1 MSGGKVSGL
10 GKRTCDV
17 AVIGGGPAGISA
29 CLELSKSS
37 SLDIALFESEEEL
50 GGIPR
55 SSHIFFGL
63 RDLKGIYTGR
73 RYAGELTDLVRKTS
87 VEIHM
92 KSTVV
97 GIIPGS
103 RGGRHQINVTSPE
116 GLDTYESQFVLLAT
130 GCYESSRERRFIPG
144 TRPAGVFTTG
154 TLQKMVNLQ
163 GLRPGRRAV
172 IVGSEHVAFS
182 SALTLR
188 RAGVSVVGMVEE
200 DTELQTYPIVARA
213 MSLWMGFP
221 VYTGTS
227 VKAVIGARRVE
238 GIELVAGKNGGVF
251 QLPCDMVVITGK
263 FRPDSALI
271 FDSPIEE
278 DPLTSA
284 PIVDLNLQTSV
295 PTVFAAG
302 NILRGANMHDL
313 CALEGRQAARSIL
326 RSLKAPDIQNERYI
340 PIKVEPP
347 IRYVVPQR
355 IIPTQAKRHRATWFS
370 PGVSIQ
376 LAHTTKNIVLEA
388 FSGNE
393 RVWRKSYSRL
403 IANTTIPLPIERFDW
418 RRVDPEQGIALRA
431 KGPNS

>member
-1 MSGGKVSGL
+1 MARGV
-10 GKRTCDV
+10 GKRACDV

-37 SLDIALFESEEEL
+37 NLDIALFESEAEL

-87 VEIHM
+87 VEIHVR
-92 KSTVV
+92 STVV

-103 RGGRHQINVTSPE
+103 REGRHQINVTSPE

-130 GCYESSRERRFIPG
+130 GCYEGSRESRFIPG
-144 TRPAGVFTTG
+144 TRPAGIFTTG

-163 GLRPGRRAV
+163 RLRPGKKAL
-172 IVGSEHVAFS
+172 IVGTEHVAFS

-188 RAGVSVVGMVEE
+188 RAGVPIVGIVEE
-200 DTELQTYPIVARA
+200 DRALQTYPIVARA
-213 MSLWMGFP
+213 MSLWMSFP
-221 VYTGTS
+221 IYTGTS
-227 VKAVIGARRVE
+227 VEGVFGGRRVE
-238 GIELVAGKNGGVF
+238 GVELVDGKNGEVF
-251 QLPCDMVVITGK
+251 RLPCDMVVVTGK

-278 DPLTSA
+278 DPLTSG

-295 PTVFAAG
+295 PTIFAAG

-326 RSLKAPDIQNERYI
+326 RVLKSPDLRTDEWI
-340 PIKVEPP
+340 PIRVEPP

-355 IIPTQAKRHRATWFS
+355 IIATQAKTHRASWFS

-376 LAHTTKNIVLEA
+376 LAHTIKNAVLEA
-388 FSGNE
+388 FAGNE

-403 IANTTIPLPIERFDW
+403 IANTTIALPIERFEW
-418 RRVDPEQGIALRA
+418 SRVDPGQGIALRA
-431 KGPNS
+431 KIERT